1 MGAGWEVMGI
11 NERMGGL
18 GRPDVVY
25 VNHASKRVFVE
36 DLYTGTKRDVMTP
49 SGPESSTHNQKGWA
63 YSNEPQIARLI
74 SQGYRFDYAVLPS
87 QLVQ

>member
-18 GRPDVVY
+18 GRPDVV
-25 VNHASKRVFVE
+25 